1 MIFRIVRMRL
11 RVCCERGRVAVFEL
25 AREVIELVEDLF
37 EPQLVDLVNDD
48 EQELVVLRRTGT
60 LAVVLLQREQLVE
73 LQEAGIGYGHVLL
86 ALSGRASSI

>member
-1 MIFRIVRMRL
+1 M
-11 RVCCERGRVAVFEL
+11 
-25 AREVIELVEDLF
+25 EDLF

-86 ALSGRASSI
+86 ALSGRGLKHIGDRGVWRLLTPLGAERPMTGRHLPAYG